1 MIMLD
6 PPHRILIRTHFQVH
20 IHIYM
25 GAAGG
30 SMSVPSPW
38 LSPQR
43 PGLRIVLTMLR
54 KLRTQLARD
63 FGPSRPGAA
72 ARKRLASAEG
82 KQAQDNEVVDDDDVD
97 NHHDNEDTITII
109 DD

>member
-1 MIMLD
+1 
-6 PPHRILIRTHFQVH
+6 
-20 IHIYM
+20 M

-63 FGPSRPGAA
+63 FPSTPGAA